1 MRPSFHTLPATTT
14 FYFLRHG
21 ESEANSEGRMQGLTE
36 SPLTSNGRAQATRT
50 GSFFRGRG
58 ITKLLSSPLGR
69 TRETAA
75 LVRLGGELPE
85 PEIFADLQELDLGLF
100 SNLKYA
106 ELATLHPREFRAFQ
120 AKSWSAVPNAE
131 PNADLRTR
139 AARVWAYLIELAI
152 AGNTDILS
160 VTHGGFLQWIIKET
174 FGNGSEDWMP
184 MVEAQ
189 NCGIFMFEARPV
201 PPAEP
206 GEDPAYYGIWRLMNY
221 QVPE

>member
-1 MRPSFHTLPATTT
+1 MSPCFHTLPAPTT

-21 ESEANSEGRMQGLTE
+21 ESVANSEGRMQGHTE
-36 SPLTSNGRAQATRT
+36 SPLSTKGRAQATRA

-58 ITKLLSSPLGR
+58 ITRLLSSPLGR
-69 TRETAA
+69 ARETAA
-75 LVRLGGELPE
+75 LVRVGGHLPE
-85 PEIFADLQELDLGLF
+85 PEIFTDLKELDLGLF

-131 PNADLRTR
+131 PNAELQSR
-139 AARVWAYLIELAI
+139 AGRVWAHLIEVAKE
-152 AGNTDILS
+152 GHTEILS
-160 VTHGGFLQWIIKET
+160 VSHGGFLQWIIKET
-174 FGNGSEDWMP
+174 FGGDDKEWMP

-189 NCGIFMFEARPV
+189 NCGIFMFEARAV
-201 PPAEP
+201 APPEP
-206 GEDPAYYGIWRLMNY
+206 EESPAYYGIWRLMNY